1 MSDEMIQR
9 FITLSKRL
17 SEIKIEQTD
26 IEKKLKEMHDPLR
39 EWFLQTGTKEL
50 RRHGGLLK
58 LKRKVEVHP
67 RDGYTTADVC
77 RALEGA
83 GHADLINDP
92 APSYHWS
99 RLPALWKE
107 AERGETD
114 WPTELEAITNVV
126 ETWVP
131 NVTGLKK
138 GG

>member
-1 MSDEMIQR
+1 MSDEQIKR
-9 FITLSKRL
+9 FIELSRRL
-17 SEIKIEQTD
+17 KTIKDEQVD
-26 IEKKLKEMHDPLR
+26 IEKELKDMHDPLR

-67 RDGYTTADVC
+67 IDGRTSADVC
-77 RALEGA
+77 RVLQET
-83 GHADLINDP
+83 GHQDLVNDP
-92 APSYHWS
+92 QPSYHWS

-107 AERGETD
+107 AERGDID

-138 GG
+138 G